1 MSETRL
7 ARLTA
12 YGVAVLAVLVSL
24 LVRLPLVPWLGYHA
38 ELMTFFPAIILS
50 AYLGGLG
57 PGMLATV
64 LGVAA
69 ADYFFIE
76 PRYSFGTDDPGR
88 AYAMGLFVLAGAAIS
103 GLMESLDRSR
113 RRIAA
118 SERRYAV
125 TLASIGDAI
134 ITTDA
139 RARVTFLNPVAEAL
153 TGWALADAVGRPFA
167 EVFRIVNEQTRQP
180 VEDAAA
186 KVLRLGTVVG
196 LANHTALV
204 ARDGREVPIDD
215 CGAPII
221 DDRGAI
227 AGVVLVFRDVTQR
240 RQAEE
245 AEAIRRAN
253 QRMELALRGSS
264 VGMWEVA
271 MPDGDLQNGRRYY
284 LNLLEQL
291 GYDPHPGDE
300 VVSPFKTRPAEPTQ
314 PPFTAITTGR
324 PPWESAIGLQIH
336 PEDLDRFQERV
347 RRYLDG
353 ETSEYETEV
362 RLRHKDGSY
371 RTMLSRGTAVRD
383 AAGKPTRFVGVIVDI
398 TQLRLAEEELRRTT
412 QLFQAV
418 ADGTQDAVYVKDREG
433 RHLMFNAAASRMVG
447 KPIGEVLGRDDT
459 AIFDPDGA
467 RAVMAHDR
475 RVMESGVADTDEKE
489 LAAGG
494 VTRTYLASKAPYRDG
509 QGNIIGIIGIC
520 HDITERKRAEEA
532 LRQANAR
539 VELAVRSSNISI
551 WECDMPDGRIE
562 NAHLTLVNVWESLG
576 YDPRTS
582 PTDFS
587 SACALFFHPDDL
599 ERVGRE
605 IQELLASDGQEW
617 KNEYRALTK
626 DGSTR
631 WLLARHS
638 VARPRR
644 KTRSIHRHLH

>member
-1 MSETRL
+1 M
-7 ARLTA
+7 
-12 YGVAVLAVLVSL
+12 
-24 LVRLPLVPWLGYHA
+24 
-38 ELMTFFPAIILS
+38 
-50 AYLGGLG
+50 
-57 PGMLATV
+57 
-64 LGVAA
+64 
-69 ADYFFIE
+69 
-76 PRYSFGTDDPGR
+76 
-88 AYAMGLFVLAGAAIS
+88 
-103 GLMESLDRSR
+103 
-113 RRIAA
+113 
-118 SERRYAV
+118 
-125 TLASIGDAI
+125 
-134 ITTDA
+134 
-139 RARVTFLNPVAEAL
+139 
-153 TGWALADAVGRPFA
+153 ALADAVGRPFA

-520 HDITERKRAEEA
+520 HDITERKARRRRCVRRTLAWSWRCGVPTSA
-532 LRQANAR
+532 SGNATCR
-539 VELAVRSSNISI
+539 MAAS
-551 WECDMPDGRIE
+551 
-562 NAHLTLVNVWESLG
+562 
-576 YDPRTS
+576 RT
-582 PTDFS
+582 P
-587 SACALFFHPDDL
+587 
-599 ERVGRE
+599 
-605 IQELLASDGQEW
+605 I
-617 KNEYRALTK
+617 
-626 DGSTR
+626 
-631 WLLARHS
+631 
-638 VARPRR
+638 
-644 KTRSIHRHLH
+644 